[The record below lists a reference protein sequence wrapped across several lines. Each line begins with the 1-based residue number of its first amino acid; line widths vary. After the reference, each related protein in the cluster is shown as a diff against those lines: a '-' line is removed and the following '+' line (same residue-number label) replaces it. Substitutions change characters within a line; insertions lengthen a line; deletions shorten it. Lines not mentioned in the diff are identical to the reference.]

1 MKFQVKGRVSQD
13 DVAELP
19 TTIWIGQ
26 VTNSKCKIAFD
37 WLKFSSALS
46 GVDYFFKPLASVQ
59 LSAWKIFGKFTFLMH
74 IVQFDMFLFF
84 ILHFFINIQLQ
95 HIVRA
100 KKCVSN
106 FSSKFPASFF
116 STLFWSRLQYLCPP
130 LRIW

>member
-59 LSAWKIFGKFTFLMH
+59 LSA
-74 IVQFDMFLFF
+74 
-84 ILHFFINIQLQ
+84 
-95 HIVRA
+95 
-100 KKCVSN
+100 
-106 FSSKFPASFF
+106 
-116 STLFWSRLQYLCPP
+116 
-130 LRIW
+130 